1 MRCFYAEATER
12 HDPVFRLTH
21 GAVLRNAESAE
32 RAGRLREG
40 LGRLG
45 LAVEEPPEAPRE
57 ALLAVHTGRFLDFLQ
72 TAWALWRELPGAGAE
87 VVPNLAPQRAGAT
100 YPESVV
106 GRAGWHMGDTSCPIG
121 EHSWEAARRSADAA
135 LAAADAVLAG
145 EAAAYALCRPPGH
158 HADAD
163 TAAGHC
169 LINNAALAA
178 ERLRAAH
185 ERVAV
190 LDIDV
195 HHGNGTQ
202 AIFYGRPDVLT
213 VSVHAATERYYPFY
227 TGHAHE
233 TGEGEGKGA
242 NLNLPLPL
250 GSRDGPW
257 LDAVAEGL
265 DRVARFAPGALVLSL
280 GLDAHEGDPLAGLR
294 VTTEGFER
302 AGALIAEARL
312 PMAIVQEGGYLG
324 PALASNLA
332 AALGGFLGLNPT
344 RPAGDRP

>member
-1 MRCFYAEATER
+1 MRCFYAEASEA

-21 GAVLRNAESAE
+21 GAVLRNAERPE
-32 RAGRLREG
+32 RAHRLREG
-40 LGRLG
+40 LVRLG
-45 LAVEEPPEAPRE
+45 LGTEEPPEAPRE
-57 ALLAVHTGRFLDFLQ
+57 ALRAVHTTRFLDFLE
-72 TAWALWRELPGAGAE
+72 TAWSLWRELPGAGPE
-87 VVPNLAPQRAGAT
+87 VVANLSPQRAASA
-100 YPESVV
+100 YPSSVV
-106 GRAGWHMGDTSCPIG
+106 ARAGWHMGDTSCPIG
-121 EHSWEAARRSADAA
+121 EHSWEAARRAADAA

-145 EAAAYALCRPPGH
+145 EPAAYALCRPPGH
-158 HADAD
+158 HADAE

-169 LINNAALAA
+169 LMNNAALAA
-178 ERLRAAH
+178 ERLRGRH
-185 ERVAV
+185 ERVAM
-190 LDIDV
+190 LDVDV

-202 AIFYGRPDVLT
+202 AVFHERPDVLT
-213 VSVHAATERYYPFY
+213 ASVHAAPDAYYPFY
-227 TGHAHE
+227 MGHAHE
-233 TGEGEGKGA
+233 VGAGEGEGA

-280 GLDAHEGDPLAGLR
+280 GLDAHEGDPLAGLA

-302 AGALIAEARL
+302 AGALVAEARL
-312 PMAIVQEGGYLG
+312 PTVIVQEGGYLG

-332 AALGGFLGLNPT
+332 AALGGFLGRNPS